1 MVVAVCKQVAVYQKE
16 APFLISALYKKIH
29 QELSLGKND
38 SLANPKP
45 KLTSKRFKYLQA
57 MYFIIAHGSEA
68 IAKQL
73 TANNVFTLIIDFIFR
88 YQWHSLALIEI

>member
-1 MVVAVCKQVAVYQKE
+1 MIVTICKQVAVYQKE
-16 APFLISALYKKIH
+16 APFLIAALYKKIH
-29 QELSLGKND
+29 QELALGTNESLI
-38 SLANPKP
+38 NPKP

-57 MYFIIAHGSEA
+57 LYFIVAHGSDA

-73 TANNVFTLIIDFIFR
+73 TTNNVFSIIIDFIFR